1 MYRPY
6 LPDPKAEAATSP
18 HSASGKQAYLK
29 RRNGFLFY
37 FLIIFVVFF
46 FNFLSFFFFGGGG
59 VHISQI
65 SNS

>member
-37 FLIIFVVFF
+37 FFNHICSFFLISY
-46 FNFLSFFFFGGGG
+46 LSFFLGGG

>member
-18 HSASGKQAYLK
+18 HSASGEQAYLK

-37 FLIIFVVFF
+37 VFNHICSFFLFLI
-46 FNFLSFFFFGGGG
+46 FLFFGGGG